1 MNVKNVFGIDLGTTY
16 SCVAQIDRQ
25 EQAVVMRNFEGA
37 ATTPSVVYFE
47 DEKTA
52 IVGEE
57 AKNQL
62 EVEPEKT
69 VCFVKREIGVDA
81 SYDKLNNRFPY
92 HYDPTEIS
100 AFILKKVVKDA
111 NCVRERE
118 GLEPINDVVITC
130 PAYFGTKERMQT
142 KQAGIT
148 AGLNVLAIINEPV
161 AAAISYGVKTDETQ
175 TVLVYDLGGGTFD
188 VSVIE
193 ITRGKIQVVVTGG
206 DHHLGGADWDLA
218 VSQFLLDEFNN
229 VNRTDY
235 SLDSDVHLKNTL
247 LLQAEK
253 AKKTLSAKE
262 RAMVNFQYEG
272 QSARIAMTR
281 EKFDELT
288 EGLLEQT
295 LSYVESIIEDSKK
308 KGVETFDQVLLVG
321 GSSRMPQVKAAVDKR
336 LNCDARLTDPDE
348 CVAKGAAIFAMNKS
362 YEDAIEAFENGE
374 TDDCPDMVKCSTTI
388 VNVTSKSYGA
398 GFVDLD
404 REVRRIAN
412 LIMANTP
419 LPTEAGV
426 VLYTIFDNQ
435 PNVRIS
441 VWESNETEKVIDEDC
456 GVRLDEGILQLT
468 RKWPA
473 GTRVEVVIKIDSEG
487 LMNVRGKVGYDVLEY
502 SLKITGVKS
511 EGEMEISKKI
521 LAEAEVN

>member
-1 MNVKNVFGIDLGTTY
+1 MDAKNVFGIDLGTTY
-16 SCVAQIDRQ
+16 SCIAQIDKQ
-25 EQAVVMRNFEGA
+25 EQAVVLRNFEGSV
-37 ATTPSVVYFE
+37 TTPSVVYFE

-81 SYDKLNNRFPY
+81 SYDKANNRFPY

-111 NCVRERE
+111 NCVRVSE

-142 KQAGIT
+142 KQAGLA

-161 AAAISYGVKTDETQ
+161 AAAISYGVKTDKTQ

-188 VSVIE
+188 VSIIK

-206 DHHLGGADWDLA
+206 DHHLGGSDWDLA
-218 VSQFLLDEFNN
+218 VSQFLLDEFNKEN
-229 VNRTDY
+229 GTDY
-235 SLDSDVHLKNTL
+235 GLDSDVHLKNTL

-272 QSARIAMTR
+272 QSARVALTR

-295 LSYVESIIEDSKK
+295 LSYVESTIEDSKK
-308 KGVETFDQVLLVG
+308 KGVDSFDQVLLVG
-321 GSSRMPQVKAAVDKR
+321 GSSRMPQVKTAVDKR

-362 YEDAIEAFENGE
+362 YEEAIDAFEKGE
-374 TDDCPDMVKCSTTI
+374 TEDCPDMVKYSTTI
-388 VNVTSKSYGA
+388 VNVTSKTYGTSVNKDE
-398 GFVDLD
+398 VD
-404 REVRRIAN
+404 N
-412 LIMANTP
+412 LIMANTT
-419 LPTEAGV
+419 LPTEGKGHYSTAV
-426 VLYTIFDNQ
+426 DNQ
-435 PNVRIS
+435 RNVRID
-441 VWESNETEKVIDEDC
+441 VWESNETEKIIKRALAEC
-456 GVRLDEGILQLT
+456 LDDGLLT
-468 RKWPA
+468 INKNWPK
-473 GTRVEVVIKIDSEG
+473 GTPIEMIVKIDSEG
-487 LMNVRGKVGYDVLEY
+487 LMSVWGKIGDDIKEY
-502 SLKITGVKS
+502 NLKIIGVKN
-511 EGEMEISKKI
+511 EDELETSKKI

>member
-1 MNVKNVFGIDLGTTY
+1 MDSKNVFGIDLGTTY
-16 SCVAQIDRQ
+16 SCVAQIDKQ

-52 IVGEE
+52 VVGEE

-69 VCFVKREIGVDA
+69 VSFVKREIGVDA
-81 SYDKLNNRFPY
+81 SYDKACNQFPY

-111 NCVRERE
+111 NSVRESE

-142 KQAGIT
+142 KQAGIA

-161 AAAISYGVKTDETQ
+161 AAAISYGVKTDKTQ

-188 VSVIE
+188 VSVIK

-218 VSQFLLDEFNN
+218 VSQFLLDEFNKA
-229 VNRTDY
+229 NRTEY

-253 AKKTLSAKE
+253 AKKSLSAKE

-272 QSARIAMTR
+272 QSARITLSR

-295 LSYVESIIEDSKK
+295 LSYVESTIEDSKK

-388 VNVTSKSYGA
+388 VNVTSKSYGV
-398 GFVDLD
+398 GIIPHNV
-404 REVRRIAN
+404 EN

-419 LPTEAGV
+419 LPTEGRGV
-426 VLYTIFDNQ
+426 FCTVYDNQ
-435 PNVRIS
+435 PAVRVD
-441 VWESNETEKVIDEDC
+441 VWESNETEKIIDQDC
-456 GVRLDEGILQLT
+456 AECLDDGLLPLT
-468 RKWPA
+468 KKWPA
-473 GTRVEVVIKIDSEG
+473 GTRVEVVFKIDSEG
-487 LMNVRGKVGYDVLEY
+487 LMYVWGKLGNDIKEY
-502 SLKITGVKS
+502 CLKITGVKDDK
-511 EGEMEISKKI
+511 EMEKCKKI

>member
-25 EQAVVMRNFEGA
+25 EQAVVLRNFEGA
-37 ATTPSVVYFE
+37 TTTPSVVYFE

-69 VCFVKREIGVDA
+69 VCFVKREIGANA
-81 SYDKLNNRFPY
+81 SYDKSNNRFPY

-111 NCVRERE
+111 NCVRESE

-142 KQAGIT
+142 KQAGIA
-148 AGLNVLAIINEPV
+148 AGLNVLVIINEPV
-161 AAAISYGVKTDETQ
+161 AAAISYGVKTDKTQ
-175 TVLVYDLGGGTFD
+175 TVLVFDLGGGTFD
-188 VSVIE
+188 VSVIK
-193 ITRGKIQVVVTGG
+193 ITHGKIQVVVTGG

-229 VNRTDY
+229 ANGTDY

-253 AKKTLSAKE
+253 AKKSLSAKE

-272 QSARIAMTR
+272 KSARITLTR

-295 LSYVESIIEDSKK
+295 LSYVESTIEDSKK
-308 KGVETFDQVLLVG
+308 KGVDTFDQVLLVG

-374 TDDCPDMVKCSTTI
+374 TDDCPDMVKYSTTI
-388 VNVTSKSYGA
+388 VNVTSKSYGV
-398 GFVDLD
+398 GIIPHNV
-404 REVRRIAN
+404 EN

-419 LPTEAGV
+419 LPTEGRGV
-426 VLYTIFDNQ
+426 FCTVYDNQ
-435 PNVRIS
+435 PAVRVD
-441 VWESNETEKVIDEDC
+441 VWESNETEKVIDQDC
-456 GVRLDEGILQLT
+456 AECLDDGLLPLT
-468 RKWPA
+468 KKWPA
-473 GTRVEVVIKIDSEG
+473 GTRVEVVFKIDSEG
-487 LMNVRGKVGYDVLEY
+487 LMYVWGKLGNDIKEY
-502 SLKITGVKS
+502 YLKITGVKDDK
-511 EGEMEISKKI
+511 EMETSKKI

>member
-1 MNVKNVFGIDLGTTY
+1 MDSKNVFGIDLGTTY
-16 SCVAQIDRQ
+16 SCVAQIDKQ

-52 IVGEE
+52 VVGEE

-69 VCFVKREIGVDA
+69 VSFVKREIGVDA
-81 SYDKLNNRFPY
+81 SYDKACNQFPY

-111 NCVRERE
+111 NSVRESE

-142 KQAGIT
+142 KQAGIA

-161 AAAISYGVKTDETQ
+161 AAAISYGVKTDKTQ

-188 VSVIE
+188 VSVIK

-218 VSQFLLDEFNN
+218 VSQFLLDEFNKA
-229 VNRTDY
+229 NRTEY

-253 AKKTLSAKE
+253 AKKSLSAKE

-272 QSARIAMTR
+272 QSARITLSR

-295 LSYVESIIEDSKK
+295 LSYVESTIEDSKK

-388 VNVTSKSYGA
+388 VNVTSKTYGTSVNEDE
-398 GFVDLD
+398 VD
-404 REVRRIAN
+404 N
-412 LIMANTP
+412 LIMANTT
-419 LPTEAGV
+419 LPTEGRGHYVTGV
-426 VLYTIFDNQ
+426 DNQ
-435 PNVRIS
+435 PAVPID
-441 VWESNETEKVIDEDC
+441 VWESNETEKTIKRALAECLDDGMLTINRNWPKGTPIEMIVRIDD
-456 GVRLDEGILQLT
+456 
-468 RKWPA
+468 
-473 GTRVEVVIKIDSEG
+473 EG
-487 LMNVRGKVGYDVLEY
+487 LMSVWGKIGDDVKEY
-502 SLKITGVKS
+502 NLKIAGVKDDK
-511 EGEMEISKKI
+511 EMETSKKI

>member
-1 MNVKNVFGIDLGTTY
+1 MDSKNVFGIDLGTTY

-52 IVGEE
+52 VVGEE

-69 VCFVKREIGVDA
+69 VSFVKREIGVDA
-81 SYDKLNNRFPY
+81 SYDKTCNQFPY

-111 NCVRERE
+111 NSVRESE

-142 KQAGIT
+142 KQAGIA

-161 AAAISYGVKTDETQ
+161 AAAISYGVKTDKTQ

-188 VSVIE
+188 VSVIK

-218 VSQFLLDEFNN
+218 VSQFLLDEFNKAN
-229 VNRTDY
+229 GTEY

-247 LLQAEK
+247 FLQAEK
-253 AKKTLSAKE
+253 AKKSLSAKE

-272 QSARIAMTR
+272 QSARITLSR

-295 LSYVESIIEDSKK
+295 LSYVESTIEDSKK

-388 VNVTSKSYGA
+388 VNVTSKSYGV
-398 GFVDLD
+398 GIIPHNV
-404 REVRRIAN
+404 EN

-419 LPTEAGV
+419 LPTEGRGV
-426 VLYTIFDNQ
+426 FCTVYDNQ
-435 PNVRIS
+435 PAVRVD
-441 VWESNETEKVIDEDC
+441 VWESNETEKVIDQDC
-456 GVRLDEGILQLT
+456 AECLNDGLLPLT
-468 RKWPA
+468 KKWPA
-473 GTRVEVVIKIDSEG
+473 GTRVEVVFKIDSEG
-487 LMNVRGKVGYDVLEY
+487 LMYVWGKLGNDIKEY
-502 SLKITGVKS
+502 CLKITGVKDDK
-511 EGEMEISKKI
+511 EMEKCKKI

>member
-25 EQAVVMRNFEGA
+25 EQAVVLRNFEGA
-37 ATTPSVVYFE
+37 TTTPSVVYFE

-69 VCFVKREIGVDA
+69 VCFIKREIGANA
-81 SYDKLNNRFPY
+81 SYDKSNNRFPY

-111 NCVRERE
+111 NCVRESE

-142 KQAGIT
+142 KQAGIA

-161 AAAISYGVKTDETQ
+161 AAAISYGVKTDKTQ
-175 TVLVYDLGGGTFD
+175 TVLVFDLGGGTFD
-188 VSVIE
+188 VSVIK
-193 ITRGKIQVVVTGG
+193 ITHGKIQVVVTGG

-229 VNRTDY
+229 VNGTEY

-253 AKKTLSAKE
+253 AKKSLSAKE
-262 RAMVNFQYEG
+262 RAMVNFQYDG
-272 QSARIAMTR
+272 QSARIALTR

-295 LSYVESIIEDSKK
+295 LSYVESTIEDSKK
-308 KGVETFDQVLLVG
+308 KGVDTFDQVLLVG

-374 TDDCPDMVKCSTTI
+374 TDDCPDMVKYSTTI
-388 VNVTSKSYGA
+388 VNVTSKTYGTSVNEDE
-398 GFVDLD
+398 VD
-404 REVRRIAN
+404 N
-412 LIMANTP
+412 LIMANTT
-419 LPTEAGV
+419 LPTEGRGHYV
-426 VLYTIFDNQ
+426 TGEDHQ
-435 PNVRIS
+435 PAVPID
-441 VWESNETEKVIDEDC
+441 VWESNETEKRIKRALAECLDDGMLTINKNWPKGTPIEMIVRIDN
-456 GVRLDEGILQLT
+456 
-468 RKWPA
+468 
-473 GTRVEVVIKIDSEG
+473 EG
-487 LMNVRGKVGYDVLEY
+487 LMSVWGKIGDDVKEY
-502 SLKITGVKS
+502 NLKIAGVKDDK
-511 EGEMEISKKI
+511 EMETSKKI

>member
-1 MNVKNVFGIDLGTTY
+1 MDSKNVFGIDLGTTY
-16 SCVAQIDRQ
+16 SCVAQIDKQ
-25 EQAVVMRNFEGA
+25 EQAVVLRNFEGA

-47 DEKTA
+47 DEKMA

-69 VCFVKREIGVDA
+69 VCFVKREIGIDA
-81 SYDKLNNRFPY
+81 SYDKSNNRFPY

-100 AFILKKVVKDA
+100 GFILKKVVKDA
-111 NCVRERE
+111 NSVRESE

-142 KQAGIT
+142 KQAGIA

-161 AAAISYGVKTDETQ
+161 AAAISYGVKTDKTQ

-188 VSVIE
+188 VSIIK

-229 VNRTDY
+229 ANGTEY

-253 AKKTLSAKE
+253 AKKSLSAKE

-272 QSARIAMTR
+272 LSTRVALTR

-295 LSYVESIIEDSKK
+295 LSYVESAVEDSKK
-308 KGVETFDQVLLVG
+308 KGVETFDKVLLVG
-321 GSSRMPQVKAAVDKR
+321 GSSRMPQIKAAVDKR
-336 LNCDARLTDPDE
+336 LNCNASLTDPDE

-374 TDDCPDMVKCSTTI
+374 TEECPDMVKYSTTI
-388 VNVTSKSYGA
+388 VNVTSKTYGTSVNEDE
-398 GFVDLD
+398 VD
-404 REVRRIAN
+404 N
-412 LIMANTP
+412 LIMANTT
-419 LPTEAGV
+419 LPTEGKGHYVTAK
-426 VLYTIFDNQ
+426 DNQ
-435 PNVRIS
+435 RSVPID
-441 VWESNETEKVIDEDC
+441 VWESNETEKIIKRALAEC
-456 GVRLDEGILQLT
+456 LDEGALAVT
-468 RKWPA
+468 RDWPE
-473 GTRVEVVIKIDSEG
+473 GTPIEMIVRIDSEG
-487 LMNVRGKVGYDVLEY
+487 LMSVWGKIGDDIKKYNLN
-502 SLKITGVKS
+502 IAGVKNDA
-511 EGEMEISKKI
+511 EMESSKKI

>member
-1 MNVKNVFGIDLGTTY
+1 MDVKNVFGIDLGTTY

-25 EQAVVMRNFEGA
+25 EQAVVLRNFEGA
-37 ATTPSVVYFE
+37 STTPSVVYFE

-52 IVGEE
+52 VVGEE

-62 EVEPEKT
+62 EVEPDKT

-81 SYDKLNNRFPY
+81 SYDKSSNRFPY

-111 NCVRERE
+111 NSVRESE
-118 GLEPINDVVITC
+118 GLEPVNDVVITC

-142 KQAGIT
+142 KQAGIA

-161 AAAISYGVKTDETQ
+161 AAAISYGVKTDRTQ

-188 VSVIE
+188 VSVIK

-218 VSQFLLDEFNN
+218 VSQFLLDEFNSAN
-229 VNRTDY
+229 ETDY
-235 SLDSDVHLKNTL
+235 NLDSDVHLKNTL

-262 RAMVNFQYEG
+262 RTMVNFQYDG
-272 QSARIAMTR
+272 KSARIALTR

-288 EGLLEQT
+288 EGLLEQS
-295 LSYVESIIEDSKK
+295 LSYVESTVEDARK
-308 KGVETFDQVLLVG
+308 KGVESFDQVLLVG

-336 LNCDARLTDPDE
+336 FNCDARLTDPDE

-362 YEDAIEAFENGE
+362 YEDAIEAYENGDTE
-374 TDDCPDMVKCSTTI
+374 DCPAMVKNSTTI
-388 VNVTSKSYGA
+388 VNVTSKTYGTSVNDDE
-398 GFVDLD
+398 VD
-404 REVRRIAN
+404 N
-412 LIMANTP
+412 LIMANTT
-419 LPTEAGV
+419 LPTEGRGN
-426 VLYTIFDNQ
+426 YCTMMDNQ
-435 PNVRIS
+435 PDVRID
-441 VWESNETEKVIDEDC
+441 VWESNETERIIKRALATC
-456 GVRLDEGILQLT
+456 LDDGDLKIT
-468 RKWPA
+468 RAWPK
-473 GTRVEVVIKIDSEG
+473 GTPVEMIVKIDGEG
-487 LMNVRGKVGYDVLEY
+487 LMSVFGKVGTDTKEY
-502 SLKITGVKS
+502 TLKITGVKDDA
-511 EGEMEISKKI
+511 EMETSKKI
-521 LAEAEVN
+521 LASAEVN

>member
-16 SCVAQIDRQ
+16 SCVAQIDGQ
-25 EQAVVMRNFEGA
+25 EQAVVLRNFEGA

-161 AAAISYGVKTDETQ
+161 AAAISYGVKTDKTQ

-229 VNRTDY
+229 ANETEY

-272 QSARIAMTR
+272 QSARIALTR

-295 LSYVESIIEDSKK
+295 LSYVESTIEDSKK
-308 KGVETFDQVLLVG
+308 KGVDTFDQVLLVG
-321 GSSRMPQVKAAVDKR
+321 GSSRMPQVKAAVDKH
-336 LNCDARLTDPDE
+336 LNCDARLIDPDE

-374 TDDCPDMVKCSTTI
+374 TEDCPDMVKYSTTI
-388 VNVTSKSYGA
+388 INVTSKSYGVST
-398 GFVDLD
+398 FPHNID
-404 REVRRIAN
+404 N

-419 LPTEAGV
+419 LPTEGRGV
-426 VLYTIFDNQ
+426 FYMVYDNA
-435 PNVRIS
+435 PSIRID
-441 VWESNETEKVIDEDC
+441 VWESNETEKVIDLNC
-456 GVRLDEGILQLT
+456 GACLDEGLLPLT
-468 RKWPA
+468 KKYPA
-473 GTRVEVVIKIDSEG
+473 GTRVEVVFKIDSEG
-487 LMNVRGKVGYDVLEY
+487 LMYVWGKIGYDIKEY
-502 SLKITGVKS
+502 YLKITGVKN
-511 EGEMEISKKI
+511 EDELEISKKI

>member
-16 SCVAQIDRQ
+16 SCVAQIDGQ
-25 EQAVVMRNFEGA
+25 EQAVVLRNFEGA

-111 NCVRERE
+111 NCVRESE

-142 KQAGIT
+142 KQAGIA

-161 AAAISYGVKTDETQ
+161 AAAISYGVKTDKTQ

-188 VSVIE
+188 VSVIK

-218 VSQFLLDEFNN
+218 VSQFLLDEFNKAN
-229 VNRTDY
+229 GTEY

-247 LLQAEK
+247 FLQAEK
-253 AKKTLSAKE
+253 AKKSLSAKE

-272 QSARIAMTR
+272 KSARIALTR

-295 LSYVESIIEDSKK
+295 LSYVESTIEDSKK

-388 VNVTSKSYGA
+388 VNVTSKSYGV
-398 GFVDLD
+398 GIIPHNV
-404 REVRRIAN
+404 EN

-419 LPTEAGV
+419 LPTEGRGV
-426 VLYTIFDNQ
+426 FCTVYDNQ
-435 PNVRIS
+435 PAVRVD
-441 VWESNETEKVIDEDC
+441 VWESNETEKIIDQDC
-456 GVRLDEGILQLT
+456 AECLDDGLLPLT
-468 RKWPA
+468 KKWPA
-473 GTRVEVVIKIDSEG
+473 GTRVEVVFKIDSEG
-487 LMNVRGKVGYDVLEY
+487 LMYVWGKLGNDIKEY
-502 SLKITGVKS
+502 CLKITGVKDDK
-511 EGEMEISKKI
+511 EMEKCKKI

>member
-25 EQAVVMRNFEGA
+25 EQAVVLRNFEGA
-37 ATTPSVVYFE
+37 TTTPSVVYFE

-69 VCFVKREIGVDA
+69 VCFVKREIGANA
-81 SYDKLNNRFPY
+81 SYDKSNNRFPY

-111 NCVRERE
+111 NCVRESE

-142 KQAGIT
+142 KQAGIA
-148 AGLNVLAIINEPV
+148 AGLNVLVIINEPV
-161 AAAISYGVKTDETQ
+161 AAAISYGVKTDKTQ
-175 TVLVYDLGGGTFD
+175 TVLVFDLGGGTFD
-188 VSVIE
+188 VSVIK
-193 ITRGKIQVVVTGG
+193 ITHGKIQVVVTGG

-229 VNRTDY
+229 ANGTDY

-253 AKKTLSAKE
+253 AKKSLSAKE

-272 QSARIAMTR
+272 KSARIALTR

-295 LSYVESIIEDSKK
+295 LSYVESTIEDSKK
-308 KGVETFDQVLLVG
+308 KGVDTFDQVLLVG

-374 TDDCPDMVKCSTTI
+374 TDDCPDMVKYSTTI
-388 VNVTSKSYGA
+388 VNVTSKSYGV
-398 GFVDLD
+398 GIIPHNV
-404 REVRRIAN
+404 EN

-419 LPTEAGV
+419 LPTEGRGV
-426 VLYTIFDNQ
+426 FCTVYDNQ
-435 PNVRIS
+435 PAVRVD
-441 VWESNETEKVIDEDC
+441 VWESNETEKVIDQDC
-456 GVRLDEGILQLT
+456 AECLDDGLLPLT
-468 RKWPA
+468 KKWPA
-473 GTRVEVVIKIDSEG
+473 GTRVEVVFKIDSEG
-487 LMNVRGKVGYDVLEY
+487 LMYVWGKLGNDIKEY
-502 SLKITGVKS
+502 YLKITGVKDDK
-511 EGEMEISKKI
+511 EMETSKKI

>member
-52 IVGEE
+52 VVGEE

-69 VCFVKREIGVDA
+69 VSFVKREIGVDA
-81 SYDKLNNRFPY
+81 SYDKACNQFPY

-111 NCVRERE
+111 NSVRESE

-142 KQAGIT
+142 KQAGIA

-161 AAAISYGVKTDETQ
+161 AAAISYGVKTDKTQ

-188 VSVIE
+188 VSVIK

-218 VSQFLLDEFNN
+218 VSQFLLDEFNKEN
-229 VNRTDY
+229 GTDY
-235 SLDSDVHLKNTL
+235 SLDSDVHLKNIL
-247 LLQAEK
+247 LLLAEK
-253 AKKTLSAKE
+253 AKKSLSAKE
-262 RAMVNFQYEG
+262 RAMVNPQYEG
-272 QSARIAMTR
+272 KSARIALTR

-295 LSYVESIIEDSKK
+295 LSYVETTIEDSKK

-388 VNVTSKSYGA
+388 VNVTSKSYGV
-398 GFVDLD
+398 GIIPHNV
-404 REVRRIAN
+404 EN

-419 LPTEAGV
+419 LPTEGRGV
-426 VLYTIFDNQ
+426 FCTVYDNQ
-435 PNVRIS
+435 PAVRVD
-441 VWESNETEKVIDEDC
+441 VWESNETEKVIDQDC
-456 GVRLDEGILQLT
+456 AECLDDGLLPLT
-468 RKWPA
+468 KKWPA
-473 GTRVEVVIKIDSEG
+473 GTRVEVVFKIDSEG
-487 LMNVRGKVGYDVLEY
+487 LMYVWGKLGNDIKEY
-502 SLKITGVKS
+502 CLKITGVKDDK
-511 EGEMEISKKI
+511 EMEKCKKI

>member
-1 MNVKNVFGIDLGTTY
+1 MDSKNVFGIDLGTTY

-52 IVGEE
+52 VVGEE

-81 SYDKLNNRFPY
+81 SYDKACNQFPY

-111 NCVRERE
+111 NSVRESE
-118 GLEPINDVVITC
+118 GLAPINDVVITC

-142 KQAGIT
+142 KQAGIA

-161 AAAISYGVKTDETQ
+161 AAAISYGVKTDKTQ

-188 VSVIE
+188 VSVIK

-218 VSQFLLDEFNN
+218 VSQFLLDEFNKEN
-229 VNRTDY
+229 GTDY
-235 SLDSDVHLKNTL
+235 SLDSDVHLKNIL
-247 LLQAEK
+247 LLLAEK
-253 AKKTLSAKE
+253 AKKSLSAKE
-262 RAMVNFQYEG
+262 RAMVNPQYEG
-272 QSARIAMTR
+272 KSARIALTR

-295 LSYVESIIEDSKK
+295 LSYVESTIEDSKK

-321 GSSRMPQVKAAVDKR
+321 GSSRMPQVKAAVDKH

-388 VNVTSKSYGA
+388 VNVTSKSYGV
-398 GFVDLD
+398 GIIPHNV
-404 REVRRIAN
+404 EN

-419 LPTEAGV
+419 LPTEGRGV
-426 VLYTIFDNQ
+426 FCTVYDNQ
-435 PNVRIS
+435 PAVRVD
-441 VWESNETEKVIDEDC
+441 VWESNETEKVIDQDC
-456 GVRLDEGILQLT
+456 AECLDDGLLPLT
-468 RKWPA
+468 KKWPA
-473 GTRVEVVIKIDSEG
+473 GTRVEVVFKIDSEG
-487 LMNVRGKVGYDVLEY
+487 LMYVWGKLGNDIKEY
-502 SLKITGVKS
+502 CLKITGVKDDK
-511 EGEMEISKKI
+511 EMEKCKKI

>member
-1 MNVKNVFGIDLGTTY
+1 MDVKNVFGIDLGTTY
-16 SCVAQIDRQ
+16 SCVAQIDKQ
-25 EQAVVMRNFEGA
+25 EQAVVLRNFEGF

-52 IVGEE
+52 VVGEE

-81 SYDKLNNRFPY
+81 SYDKVSNRFPY

-100 AFILKKVVKDA
+100 AFILKKIVKDA
-111 NCVRERE
+111 NCVRESE

-142 KQAGIT
+142 KQAGIA

-161 AAAISYGVKTDETQ
+161 AAAISYGVKMDKSQ

-188 VSVIE
+188 VSVIK

-218 VSQFLLDEFNN
+218 VSEFLLDEFNKEN
-229 VNRTDY
+229 GTSYN
-235 SLDSDVHLKNTL
+235 LDSDVHLKNLL

-253 AKKTLSAKE
+253 AKKSLSAKE

-272 QSARIAMTR
+272 QSARVALTR

-295 LSYVESIIEDSKK
+295 LSYVESTIEDSKK
-308 KGVETFDQVLLVG
+308 KGVETFDKVLLVG
-321 GSSRMPQVKAAVDKR
+321 GSSRMPQIKAAVDKR
-336 LNCDARLTDPDE
+336 LNCNASLTDPDE

-362 YEDAIEAFENGE
+362 YEEAIEAFENGE
-374 TDDCPDMVKCSTTI
+374 TEECPNMVKYSTTI
-388 VNVTSKSYGA
+388 VNVTSKTYGTSVNDDE
-398 GFVDLD
+398 VD
-404 REVRRIAN
+404 N
-412 LIMANTP
+412 LIMANTT
-419 LPTEAGV
+419 LPTEGKGHYVTAK
-426 VLYTIFDNQ
+426 DNQ
-435 PNVRIS
+435 RSVPID
-441 VWESNETEKVIDEDC
+441 VWESNETEKIIKRALAEC
-456 GVRLDEGILQLT
+456 LDEGSLAVT
-468 RKWPA
+468 RDWPK
-473 GTRVEVVIKIDSEG
+473 GTPIEMIVRIDSEG
-487 LMNVRGKVGYDVLEY
+487 LMSVWGKIGDDIKEY
-502 SLKITGVKS
+502 NLKIAGVKNDA
-511 EGEMEISKKI
+511 EMESSKKI
-521 LAEAEVN
+521 LSEAEVN